1 MSSNFNSLIKENW
14 ENREFVEVISHGLTQ
29 LTTFLT
35 DIEKNTQYN
44 LAALNEKL
52 SIIEKNLSLIE
63 CRTFSVLNG
72 GDVNNN
78 VAPQNL
84 FQETNNRQTNA
95 INDTGTGA
103 GAPAA
108 PPPPSSNAP
117 PPPPPPGAGAPAPPP
132 APPMG
137 SNAPPPPPPQKPVL
151 TGPDR
156 PCKFTIRDRM
166 NDYRGCITEDGECYN
181 NAGTL
186 IGFVSEPEAGNVDN
200 EFFGLIRSDEVIENA
215 LGEPIGTL
223 DPGRAY
229 LIDKNGSTVA
239 EMQGTGEV
247 RGHAGTYLG
256 QFEGFDYH
264 DMRTVALYLLLVD
277 PGMLSEIEG

>member
-1 MSSNFNSLIKENW
+1 MSTYPNIHGTMGYRPDQKFRGNW
-14 ENREFVEVISHGLTQ
+14 SPQIANPNPPKF
-29 LTTFLT
+29 F
-35 DIEKNTQYN
+35 K
-44 LAALNEKL
+44 
-52 SIIEKNLSLIE
+52 
-63 CRTFSVLNG
+63 
-72 GDVNNN
+72 
-78 VAPQNL
+78 VAPVP
-84 FQETNNRQTNA
+84 R
-95 INDTGTGA
+95 
-103 GAPAA
+103 PAA
-108 PPPPSSNAP
+108 KTPAP
-117 PPPPPPGAGAPAPPP
+117 PPPPPP
-132 APPMG
+132 
-137 SNAPPPPPPQKPVL
+137 QRPVL

-186 IGFVSEPEAGNVDN
+186 IGFVAEPEAGNPDN
-200 EFFGLIRSDEVIENA
+200 EFLGLIRSDEVIENA
-215 LGEPIGTL
+215 IGQPIGTL

-229 LIDKNGSTVA
+229 IIDQNGSTIC

-264 DMRTVALYLLLVD
+264 DMRTVALYMLLID